1 VNSVRTIAFAGL
13 GQMGR
18 RMVPHLER
26 AGYTLRTFDLNGS
39 GNCASAREAASGAD
53 VMITMLPD
61 GKAVTQAVL
70 AALPSL
76 ARGAIVVDMSSSD
89 PVGTRALGARL
100 AGHGVALV
108 DAPVSGAKAGAE
120 QATLAIM
127 AGGEPASVERVRPVL
142 EKMGSKVFHTG
153 PLGSGHA
160 MKALNNYIGASGTIA
175 AFEALLIGQAF
186 GLDPKLMTEVF
197 NASTGYNSTTQRK
210 IPQQVLTGAF
220 ASGFSMA
227 LMTKDVGIAAS
238 LARATGTRA
247 RYLRDTLRIWRE
259 ALERMPGADHSEMY
273 RYLEKLRPPGAAAR
287 RKSAPSRGAASPRA
301 KRRRTPRRSTSAA
314 GRRRSA

>member
-1 VNSVRTIAFAGL
+1 
-13 GQMGR
+13 MGR

-26 AGYTLRTFDLNGS
+26 AGFALRTYDLNGS
-39 GNCASAREAASGAD
+39 GSCSSAREAAQGAE
-53 VMITMLPD
+53 VLIAMLPD
-61 GKAVTQAVL
+61 GKAVAKAVL

-89 PVGTRALGARL
+89 PVGTRALGTRL
-100 AGHGVALV
+100 AAHGVALV

-127 AGGEPASVERVRPVL
+127 AGGDAQTVERVRPVL
-142 EKMGSKVFHTG
+142 EKMGNKVFHTG

-175 AFEALLIGQAF
+175 AFEALLVGQAF
-186 GLDPKLMTEVF
+186 GLDPKLMTDVF

-210 IPQQVLTGAF
+210 IPQQILTGAF
-220 ASGFSMA
+220 ASGFSAA

-238 LARATGTRA
+238 LARATGVRA
-247 RYLRDTLRIWRE
+247 RYLADTLRIWRE
-259 ALERMPGADHSEMY
+259 ALARLPAGADHSEIY
-273 RYLEKLRPPGAAAR
+273 RYLEKLRRPDAAAR
-287 RKSAPSRGAASPRA
+287 RASVPSRDAASPRA
-301 KRRRTPRRSTSAA
+301 TRRRTPRRPTSVPA
-314 GRRRSA
+314 RRRPA